1 MEETE
6 TSGEYKIGYK
16 RPPKEHQFKKGES
29 GNPKGRPKKN
39 KNFSDEL
46 FEELNEMMVIK
57 ENGKSKP
64 ITKQRALIKKILA
77 LALQNDTA
85 SILKIACN
93 LMLKAPT
100 INMDD
105 SAEDLTELDKEI
117 IEQFLESYGVKN
129 DKKY

>member
-1 MEETE
+1 M
-6 TSGEYKIGYK
+6 
-16 RPPKEHQFKKGES
+16 KKGIVFDTS
-29 GNPKGRPKKN
+29 KKI
-39 KNFSDEL
+39 F
-46 FEELNEMMVIK
+46 
-57 ENGKSKP
+57 P
-64 ITKQRALIKKILA
+64 IITMAIGIILA

-129 DKKY
+129 DKN